1 MAGTFVRVDTVMNR
15 QPAQNRSRPRRKAA
29 VTPSWHEASTA
40 RLHRPGRAPQPH
52 LVHILELLA
61 GVGFGL
67 VIALGLS
74 VEGHAALASPGGW
87 PLAIS
92 RVSAFAGSYLLL
104 LMVVLTARLPWLERT
119 VGQDKLVRWHRK
131 IAPYAVSLIS
141 LHVLSVILGYSQM
154 LNKNVVRMLWSFW
167 MNYPDMLSSSVG
179 FVLLL
184 MAAFTS
190 IRIARSK
197 MKYETWWVVHLY
209 TYLGLGLAFM
219 HQIRTGVMFLGHE
232 HTIQFWTTLWI
243 GTGVAILLLRV
254 GVPLVRNQQYKLR
267 VASVTHEA
275 PNVYSLTV
283 TGKNIKKMAVSG
295 GQFFQWRFMAKGLW
309 WHSHP
314 YSLSA
319 LPRPPFLRV
328 TVKGLGD
335 QSSAIAHLKPGTRVF
350 VEGPYGVFTH
360 HATTMSNVALIAAG
374 VGITPIRAMLEDLP
388 ASANVTV
395 LVRASRAEDI
405 VHAEEMKSLVA
416 AREGHYYEILGSRDE
431 ANFDDSTLS
440 SLIYDI
446 TAHDI
451 FVCGP
456 AGFTDAVVAST
467 RRLGVPHAQVHHES
481 FTF

>member
-1 MAGTFVRVDTVMNR
+1 M
-15 QPAQNRSRPRRKAA
+15 
-29 VTPSWHEASTA
+29 TPSWHQASTL
-40 RLHRPGRAPQPH
+40 RQHRPGRAPQPN
-52 LVHILELLA
+52 LVRLLELIA
-61 GVGFGL
+61 GIGFGL
-67 VIALGLS
+67 AVALGLS
-74 VEGHAALASPGGW
+74 VEGHAALASAGGW

-92 RVSAFAGSYLLL
+92 RVSSFAGSYLLL
-104 LMVVLTARLPWLERT
+104 VMVVLTARLPWLERT

-154 LNKNVVRMLWSFW
+154 LNKNVIRMLWSFW
-167 MNYPDMLSSSVG
+167 MNYPDMLSASVG

-190 IRIARSK
+190 IRIARTK
-197 MKYETWWVVHLY
+197 MKYETWWIVHLY

-243 GTGVAILLLRV
+243 GTGVMIVLLRV

-267 VASVTHEA
+267 VASVTQEA

-328 TVKGLGD
+328 TVKGVGD
-335 QSSAIAHLKPGTRVF
+335 QSSAVAHLKPGTRVF

-360 HATTMSNVALIAAG
+360 HATTTSNVVLIAAG

-388 ASANVTV
+388 PSTNVTV
-395 LVRASRAEDI
+395 IVRATRAEDI
-405 VHAEEMKSLVA
+405 VHAEEMRALVA
-416 AREGHYYEILGSRDE
+416 AREGHYFEIVGSRAE
-431 ANFDDSTLS
+431 VILDDDTLS
-440 SLIYDI
+440 SLVPSISS
-446 TAHDI
+446 HDI

-456 AGFTDAVVAST
+456 AGFTDDVVASA
-467 RRLGVPHAQVHHES
+467 RRLGVPHDQVHHEA

>member
-1 MAGTFVRVDTVMNR
+1 MDTVTKG
-15 QPAQNRSRPRRKAA
+15 QPAQNRSRSKRKSA
-29 VTPSWHEASTA
+29 VTPSWHVTSST

-52 LVHILELLA
+52 VVHLLELLC

-67 VIALGLS
+67 VTALGIS
-74 VEGHAALASPGGW
+74 VEGHAALASAGGW

-92 RVSAFAGSYLLL
+92 RVSAFSGSYLMLV
-104 LMVVLTARLPWLERT
+104 MVVLTARLPWLERT

-131 IAPYAVSLIS
+131 IAPYAVSFIS

-154 LNKNVVRMLWSFW
+154 LKTNVVHMLWSFW
-167 MNYPDMLSSSVG
+167 MNYPDVLASSVG
-179 FVLLL
+179 FALLL
-184 MAAFTS
+184 MAAFSS

-209 TYLGLGLAFM
+209 TYLGLGLSFM

-232 HTIQFWTTLWI
+232 HTIQAWTTLWV
-243 GTGVAILLLRV
+243 GTGAMIILLRV

-267 VASVTHEA
+267 VATVTQEA

-350 VEGPYGVFTH
+350 IEGPYGVFTH
-360 HATTMSNVALIAAG
+360 HATTMNNVALIAAG

-388 ASANVTV
+388 SSSHVTV
-395 LVRASRAEDI
+395 IVRATRAEDI

-416 AREGHYYEILGSRDE
+416 AREGNYYEVVGSRDE
-431 ANFDDSTLS
+431 VNLDDATLS
-440 SLIYDI
+440 SLIADI
-446 TAHDI
+446 ASHDI

-456 AGFTDAVVAST
+456 AGFTDAVVASA

>member
-1 MAGTFVRVDTVMNR
+1 MDTVTKG
-15 QPAQNRSRPRRKAA
+15 QPGAGRPRSKRKAA
-29 VTPSWHEASTA
+29 LTPSWHQISATRA
-40 RLHRPGRAPQPH
+40 HLPGRAPQPH
-52 LVHILELLA
+52 LTHVLELIA

-67 VIALGLS
+67 VVALGLS
-74 VEGHAALASPGGW
+74 VEGHAALASAGGW
-87 PLAIS
+87 PLAIA
-92 RVSAFAGSYLLL
+92 RICAFAGSYLLL
-104 LMVVLTARLPWLERT
+104 VMVILTARLPWLERT
-119 VGQDKLVRWHRK
+119 VGQDTLVRWHRK

-141 LHVLSVILGYSQM
+141 LHVLSVVLGYSQM
-154 LNKNVVRMLWSFW
+154 LKTNVVHMLWSFW
-167 MNYPDMLSSSVG
+167 VNYPDMLSASVG

-209 TYLGLGLAFM
+209 TYLGLALAFM

-232 HTIQFWTTLWI
+232 NTIRVWTTLWV
-243 GTGVAILLLRV
+243 GTGVMILLLRV
-254 GVPLVRNQQYKLR
+254 GVPLVRNRQYQLR
-267 VASVTHEA
+267 IANVTQEA

-319 LPRPPFLRV
+319 MPRPPFLRI

-335 QSSAIAHLKPGTRVF
+335 QSSAVARLKPGTRVF

-360 HATTMSNVALIAAG
+360 HATKLSDVTLIAAG

-388 ASANVTV
+388 ANANVNV
-395 LVRASRAEDI
+395 IIRATRSEDI
-405 VHAEEMKSLVA
+405 VHADEMKSLVA
-416 AREGHYYEILGSRDE
+416 AREGHYHEVIGERD
-431 ANFDDSTLS
+431 AVIFDDATIS
-440 SLIYDI
+440 SLVPNIQ
-446 TAHDI
+446 TNDI

-456 AGFTDAVVAST
+456 AGFTDLVVNAA
-467 RRLGVPHAQVHHES
+467 RRLGVPHEHVHREA

>member
-1 MAGTFVRVDTVMNR
+1 MTKGQTGAN
-15 QPAQNRSRPRRKAA
+15 RPRTKRKSA
-29 VTPSWHEASTA
+29 VTPSWHQATTT
-40 RLHRPGRAPQPH
+40 RVHLPGRAPQPH
-52 LVHILELLA
+52 VAHVLELLC

-67 VIALGLS
+67 AVALGIS
-74 VEGHAALASPGGW
+74 VEGRAALASAGGW
-87 PLAIS
+87 PLAIA
-92 RVSAFAGSYLLL
+92 RISAFSGSYLLL
-104 LMVVLTARLPWLERT
+104 VMVVLTARLPWLERT

-141 LHVLSVILGYSQM
+141 LHVLSVVLGYTQM
-154 LNKNVVRMLWSFW
+154 LKTNVFHMIWSFW
-167 MNYPDMLSSSVG
+167 VNYPDMLSATVG
-179 FVLLL
+179 FALLL

-209 TYLGLGLAFM
+209 TYLGLALAFM

-232 HTIQFWTTLWI
+232 NTIRFWTTMWV
-243 GTGVAILLLRV
+243 GTGVTIVLLRV
-254 GVPLVRNQQYKLR
+254 GVPLVRNRQYQLR
-267 VASVTHEA
+267 VASVTEEA

-335 QSSAIAHLKPGTRVF
+335 QSSAVAQLKPGTRVF

-360 HATTMSNVALIAAG
+360 HATKMGDVTLIAAG

-388 ASANVTV
+388 SHVNVNV
-395 LVRASRAEDI
+395 IVRATRSEDI

-416 AREGHYYEILGSRDE
+416 LREGRYHEIVGSRE
-431 ANFDDSTLS
+431 AVRLDDD
-440 SLIYDI
+440 LIELLVPNI
-446 TAHDI
+446 RSNDI

-456 AGFTDAVVAST
+456 AGFTDAIVASA
-467 RRLGVPHAQVHHES
+467 RRLGIPHEHVHHES

>member
-1 MAGTFVRVDTVMNR
+1 MSTTTKEQPEAG
-15 QPAQNRSRPRRKAA
+15 RPRSKRRAA
-29 VTPSWHEASTA
+29 PTPSWHQAPTS
-40 RLHRPGRAPQPH
+40 RSHLPGRRPQPYLTH
-52 LVHILELLA
+52 LLELLT
-61 GVGFGL
+61 GVGFAL
-67 VIALGLS
+67 VVSLGVS
-74 VEGHAALASPGGW
+74 VEGRAALASAGGW
-87 PLAIS
+87 PLAIA

-104 LMVVLTARLPWLERT
+104 VMVILTARLPWLERT
-119 VGQDKLVRWHRK
+119 VGQDTLVRWHRK
-131 IAPYAVSLIS
+131 VAPYAVSLIS
-141 LHVLSVILGYSQM
+141 LHVLSVLLGYSQM
-154 LNKNVVRMLWSFW
+154 LKTNVMHMLWSFW
-167 MNYPDMLSSSVG
+167 VHYPDMLSSSIG

-209 TYLGLGLAFM
+209 TYLGLALAFM

-232 HTIQFWTTLWI
+232 NTIRFWTALWV
-243 GTGVAILLLRV
+243 GTGIMILVLRV
-254 GVPLVRNQQYKLR
+254 GVPLARNKQYQLR
-267 VASVTHEA
+267 VASVTKEA

-283 TGKNIKKMAVSG
+283 TGKNIRKMAVSG

-328 TVKGLGD
+328 TVKGVGD
-335 QSSAIAHLKPGTRVF
+335 QSSAVAQLKPGTRVF

-360 HATTMSNVALIAAG
+360 HATKLGDVTLIAAG

-388 ASANVTV
+388 AHVNVNV
-395 LVRASRAEDI
+395 IIRATRREDI

-416 AREGHYYEILGSRDE
+416 SREGRYHEVVGSRDDVE
-431 ANFDDSTLS
+431 FGEGLIE
-440 SLIYDI
+440 SLVPTIRTNDV
-446 TAHDI
+446 

-456 AGFTDAVVAST
+456 RGFTDLVVTAA
-467 RRLGVPHAQVHHES
+467 RRLGIPHEHVHSES
-481 FTF
+481 FSF

>member
-1 MAGTFVRVDTVMNR
+1 VTRGQSGTNKT
-15 QPAQNRSRPRRKAA
+15 RSKRKSA
-29 VTPSWHEASTA
+29 VTPSWHQTSSIRTH
-40 RLHRPGRAPQPH
+40 LPGRAPQPH
-52 LVHILELLA
+52 VVHVLELLC

-67 VIALGLS
+67 AIALGIS
-74 VEGHAALASPGGW
+74 VEGHAALASAGGW
-87 PLAIS
+87 PLAIA
-92 RVSAFAGSYLLL
+92 RVSAFAGSYLMLV
-104 LMVVLTARLPWLERT
+104 MVLLTARLPWLERT

-141 LHVLSVILGYSQM
+141 LHVLSVVLGYTQM
-154 LNKNVVRMLWSFW
+154 LKTNVFHMIWSFW
-167 MNYPDMLSSSVG
+167 VNYPDMLMATAG
-179 FVLLL
+179 FGLLL
-184 MAAFTS
+184 MAAFSS

-232 HTIQFWTTLWI
+232 NTIRFWTTLWV
-243 GTGVAILLLRV
+243 GTGVMIVLLRV
-254 GVPLVRNQQYKLR
+254 GVPLVRNRQYRLR
-267 VASVTHEA
+267 VASVTEEA

-335 QSSAIAHLKPGTRVF
+335 QSSAVARLKPGTRVF

-360 HATTMSNVALIAAG
+360 HATKMGDVTLIAAG

-388 ASANVTV
+388 SHTNVNV
-395 LVRASRAEDI
+395 IIRATRTEDI

-416 AREGHYYEILGSRDE
+416 SHEGHYYEIVGSRE
-431 ANFDDSTLS
+431 EVNFDDATLE
-440 SLIYDI
+440 SLVPNIR
-446 TAHDI
+446 ANDI

-456 AGFTDAVVAST
+456 AGFTDGVVAAA
-467 RRLGVPHAQVHHES
+467 RRLGVPHAHVHHES

>member
-1 MAGTFVRVDTVMNR
+1 MDTATKG
-15 QPAQNRSRPRRKAA
+15 QPEARRPRSKRKGAP
-29 VTPSWHEASTA
+29 TPSWHQATTT
-40 RLHRPGRAPQPH
+40 RVHLPGRSPQPH
-52 LVHILELLA
+52 LTHALELLA

-67 VIALGLS
+67 VIALGVS
-74 VEGHAALASPGGW
+74 VEGHAALASAGGW
-87 PLAIS
+87 PLAIA
-92 RVSAFAGSYLLL
+92 RVSAFAGSYLMLVMVI
-104 LMVVLTARLPWLERT
+104 LMARLPWLERT
-119 VGQDKLVRWHRK
+119 VGQDTLVRWHRK

-141 LHVLSVILGYSQM
+141 LHVLSVLLGYSQM
-154 LNKNVVRMLWSFW
+154 LKTNVFHMLWSFW
-167 MNYPDMLSSSVG
+167 VNYPDMLSGSVG
-179 FVLLL
+179 FALLL

-190 IRIARSK
+190 IRVARSK

-232 HTIQFWTTLWI
+232 NTIRVWTTLWV
-243 GTGVAILLLRV
+243 GTGVMILLLRV
-254 GVPLVRNQQYKLR
+254 GVPLVRNRQYQLR
-267 VASVTHEA
+267 VANVTQEA

-319 LPRPPFLRV
+319 MPRPPFLRV

-335 QSSAIAHLKPGTRVF
+335 QSSAIAQLKPGTRVF

-360 HATTMSNVALIAAG
+360 HATKLNDVTLIAAG

-388 ASANVTV
+388 AHVNVNV
-395 LVRASRAEDI
+395 IVRASRPEDI
-405 VHAEEMKSLVA
+405 VHAEEMRTLVA
-416 AREGHYYEILGSRDE
+416 SREGHYHEVIGERDE
-431 ANFDDSTLS
+431 VTFDDATIESFVPNIRTN
-440 SLIYDI
+440 DV
-446 TAHDI
+446 

-456 AGFTDAVVAST
+456 GGFTDLVVTAC
-467 RRLGVPHAQVHHES
+467 RRLGVPHEHVHRES

>member
-1 MAGTFVRVDTVMNR
+1 MDTVTKG
-15 QPAQNRSRPRRKAA
+15 QSGVNRSRPTRRTA
-29 VTPSWHEASTA
+29 VTPSWHQATKSHA
-40 RLHRPGRAPQPH
+40 HLPGRAPQPH
-52 LVHILELLA
+52 VAHVLELLC
-61 GVGFGL
+61 GVGFGFA
-67 VIALGLS
+67 IALGVS
-74 VEGHAALASPGGW
+74 VEGRAALASAGGW
-87 PLAIS
+87 PLAIA
-92 RVSAFAGSYLLL
+92 RISAFSGSYLLL
-104 LMVVLTARLPWLERT
+104 IMVILMARLPWLERT

-131 IAPYAVSLIS
+131 VAPYAVSLIS

-154 LNKNVVRMLWSFW
+154 LKTNVFHMIWSFW
-167 MNYPDMLSSSVG
+167 VNYPDMLSATVG
-179 FVLLL
+179 FGLLL
-184 MAAFTS
+184 MAAFSS

-209 TYLGLGLAFM
+209 TYLGLALAFM

-232 HTIQFWTTLWI
+232 NTIRFWTTMWV
-243 GTGVAILLLRV
+243 GTGVMIILLRV
-254 GVPLVRNQQYKLR
+254 GVPLLRNKQYQLR
-267 VASVTHEA
+267 VASVTEEA

-328 TVKGLGD
+328 TVKGIGD
-335 QSSAIAHLKPGTRVF
+335 QSSAVAQLKPGTRVF

-360 HATTMSNVALIAAG
+360 HATTMSDVTLIAAG

-388 ASANVTV
+388 SHVNVNV
-395 LVRASRAEDI
+395 IVRATRSDDI
-405 VHAEEMKSLVA
+405 VHAEEMKTLVAQREGRYHEVVGSRETVRLDDGVLESLVPNI
-416 AREGHYYEILGSRDE
+416 R
-431 ANFDDSTLS
+431 ANDV
-440 SLIYDI
+440 
-446 TAHDI
+446 

-456 AGFTDAVVAST
+456 AGFTDAIVASA
-467 RRLGVPHAQVHHES
+467 RRLGIPHEHLHHES

>member
-1 MAGTFVRVDTVMNR
+1 VDTVTKG
-15 QPAQNRSRPRRKAA
+15 QPAQNRPRAQRKSA
-29 VTPSWHEASTA
+29 VTPSWHQASTT
-40 RLHRPGRAPQPH
+40 LHHRSARAPQPH
-52 LVHILELLA
+52 LAHGLELLA
-61 GVGFGL
+61 GVGLGL
-67 VIALGLS
+67 VTALGLS
-74 VEGHAALASPGGW
+74 VEGHAALASAGGW

-92 RVSAFAGSYLLL
+92 RISAFSGSYLLL
-104 LMVVLTARLPWLERT
+104 VMVVLTARLPWLERT

-154 LNKNVVRMLWSFW
+154 LKTNVVHMLWSFW
-167 MNYPDMLSSSVG
+167 VNYPDVLSASVG
-179 FVLLL
+179 FALLL

-197 MKYETWWVVHLY
+197 MNYETWWVVHLY

-232 HTIQFWTTLWI
+232 HTIQVWTTLWV
-243 GTGVAILLLRV
+243 GTGVMVVLLRV

-267 VASVTHEA
+267 VAGVTQEA

-295 GQFFQWRFMAKGLW
+295 GQFFQWRFLAKGLW

-335 QSSAIAHLKPGTRVF
+335 QSGAIAHLKSGTRVF

-360 HATTMSNVALIAAG
+360 HATKMNDVALIAAG

-388 ASANVTV
+388 GSANVTV
-395 LVRASRAEDI
+395 IVRATRAEDI

-416 AREGHYYEILGSRDE
+416 ARGGHYYEIVGSRDE
-431 ANFDDSTLS
+431 VNLDEATLS
-440 SLIYDI
+440 RLITNI
-446 TAHDI
+446 ATHDI

-456 AGFTDAVVAST
+456 AGFTDAVVASA
-467 RRLGVPHAQVHHES
+467 RRLGVPRDRVHHES

>member
-1 MAGTFVRVDTVMNR
+1 METVTNR
-15 QPAQNRSRPRRKAA
+15 QPPQNRSRPRRKSA
-29 VTPSWHEASTA
+29 VTPSWHETSTA
-40 RLHRPGRAPQPH
+40 RLHRPGRAPQPY
-52 LVHILELLA
+52 LVHFLKLIA
-61 GVGFGL
+61 GVGLGL

-74 VEGHAALASPGGW
+74 VEGRAALASPGGW
-87 PLAIS
+87 PLAIG
-92 RVSAFAGSYLLL
+92 RLSAFAGSYLLL
-104 LMVVLTARLPWLERT
+104 VMVVLTARLPWIERS
-119 VGQDKLVRWHRK
+119 VGQDQLVRWHRK

-141 LHVLSVILGYSQM
+141 LHVLSIVLGYSQM
-154 LNKNVVRMLWSFW
+154 LHKNVVGMLWAFW
-167 MNYPDMLSSSVG
+167 MNYPDMLSASVG

-209 TYLGLGLAFM
+209 TYVGLGLAFM
-219 HQIRTGVMFLGHE
+219 HQIRTGVMFLGHA
-232 HTIQFWTTLWI
+232 HTIQVWTTLWI
-243 GTGVAILLLRV
+243 GTGVMILLLRF
-254 GVPLVRNQQYKLR
+254 GVPLVRNQQYQLR

-328 TVKGLGD
+328 TVKGVGD

-360 HATTMSNVALIAAG
+360 HATKMKNVALIAAG

-388 ASANVTV
+388 SSVNVTV
-395 LVRASRAEDI
+395 IVRATRAEDI
-405 VHAEEMKSLVA
+405 VHAEEMRSLVA

-431 ANFDDSTLS
+431 VDLDDNTLSTL
-440 SLIYDI
+440 IADV
-446 TAHDI
+446 TTNDI

-456 AGFTDAVVAST
+456 AGFTDVVVAAA
-467 RRLGVPHAQVHHES
+467 RRLGVPHAHVHHET

>member
-1 MAGTFVRVDTVMNR
+1 VDTVTKG
-15 QPAQNRSRPRRKAA
+15 QPAQNRPHAKRKSA
-29 VTPSWHEASTA
+29 VTPSWHQTSTA
-40 RLHRPGRAPQPH
+40 RHHRPARAPQPH
-52 LVHILELLA
+52 LVHALELIA
-61 GVGFGL
+61 GVGLGL
-67 VIALGLS
+67 VTALGLS
-74 VEGHAALASPGGW
+74 VEGRAALASAGGW

-92 RVSAFAGSYLLL
+92 RVSAFSGSYLLL
-104 LMVVLTARLPWLERT
+104 VMVVLTARLPWLERT

-154 LNKNVVRMLWSFW
+154 LKTNVVHMLWSFW
-167 MNYPDMLSSSVG
+167 VNYPDMLSASVG
-179 FVLLL
+179 FALLL
-184 MAAFTS
+184 MAAFSS
-190 IRIARSK
+190 IRIARSQ

-232 HTIQFWTTLWI
+232 HTIEFWTTLWV
-243 GTGVAILLLRV
+243 GTGVVIVLLRI

-267 VASVTHEA
+267 VASVTQEA

-295 GQFFQWRFMAKGLW
+295 GQFFQWRFLTKGLW

-360 HATTMSNVALIAAG
+360 HATKMNDVALIAAG

-395 LVRASRAEDI
+395 IVRATRAEDI
-405 VHAEEMKSLVA
+405 VHADEMKSLVA
-416 AREGHYYEILGSRDE
+416 ARDGHYYEIVGSRDE
-431 ANFDDSTLS
+431 VSLDDATLSTL
-440 SLIYDI
+440 I
-446 TAHDI
+446 TSIATHDI

-456 AGFTDAVVAST
+456 AGFTDAVAASA
-467 RRLGVPHAQVHHES
+467 RRLGVPHDQVHHES